1 MKFKP
6 EDVLEGARSIRP
18 YLPDLLGAA
27 AAECDRQIA
36 NLLAQ
41 AQQDQSVNAQILT
54 LLKSHPKTKQWLSE
68 FLAAKASSKGYE
80 QLPGSS
86 GAVSTQKYVCPQG
99 DYVWYQRSAG
109 IPVPT
114 CPTHGELQ
122 PFGESRS

>member
-1 MKFKP
+1 MAFKP
-6 EDVLEGARSIRP
+6 DDVLEGARCIRP

-27 AAECDRQIA
+27 AVECDRQLA
-36 NLLAQ
+36 DLLAQ
-41 AQQDQSVNAQILT
+41 AQQGQAVDGQILT
-54 LLKSHPKTKQWLSE
+54 LLKSHPKTLQWLKE
-68 FLAAKASSKGYE
+68 FLASKASSKGYE
-80 QLPGSS
+80 PLPGSS
-86 GAVSTQKYVCPQG
+86 GAIAAQKYVCPQG